1 MNGNVVEGAE
11 LPAEVVVEHNCCV
24 VRLAGVHE
32 DGVGGVFR
40 ASTLGHVEDLA
51 PEVGGSV
58 GVDHLRVGW
67 DNVHRDL
74 SGRVGL
80 ALDCVCLR
88 QRDLLDDGRLVK
100 SCASCFGAGILNEED
115 LICWLE
121 PALCSAYIPSAQ
133 LDRIDVERVYIPD
146 HGLVEQR
153 VRFRLR
159 NQ

>member
-1 MNGNVVEGAE
+1 MDGDVVEGAE
-11 LPAEVVVEHNCCV
+11 LPAEVVVEHDCRV

-32 DGVGGVFR
+32 DGIGGVVR

-67 DNVHRDL
+67 DNRHRDL

-80 ALDCVCLR
+80 ALDCICLR
-88 QRDLLDDGRLVK
+88 QRDLLDDGRLVE
-100 SCASCFGAGILNEED
+100 SCAGGLGTGILNEED
-115 LICWLE
+115 LICRLE
-121 PALCSAYIPSAQ
+121 PVLCSAYIPSAQ
-133 LDRIDVERVYIPD
+133 LHRADDERVYIPD

-153 VRFRLR
+153 VRLRLR